1 MEIAHNKRM
10 QADPAKAVTLRK
22 NFRFHFLVRTLIEPR
37 QETIFGTF
45 GLSVEKTPHGGGAF
59 GREV

>member
-1 MEIAHNKRM
+1 M

-45 GLSVEKTPHGGGAF
+45 GLSVEKTPHGGEAF